1 MGDGI
6 GDFGFW
12 LAMGAIGCTFFWSMT
27 PIFKAVATRITGKL
41 PESGRVEELEQR
53 LLAIEERG
61 SISGEVAHQY
71 DRLAEL
77 EERLEF
83 AERLLAERLP
93 DAALTSGETERG

>member
-12 LAMGAIGCTFFWSMT
+12 LAVGAIGCTFWWAMT
-27 PIFKAVATRITGKL
+27 PILKAAATRITGKL
-41 PESGRVEELEQR
+41 PDDARVEELEAR
-53 LLAIEERG
+53 LAAIEDRG
-61 SISGEVAHQY
+61 LTSGEVAHQY

-83 AERLLAERLP
+83 AERVLAQRLP
-93 DAALTSGETERG
+93 DAALTSGESESA